1 MDQKEKFSLTNIII
15 IIGEIRE
22 TVTKFGNSF
31 FSFENDSDY
40 QKSVAFSLTQVGE
53 IIRHNLSGELKE
65 KYADISWDLY
75 RLFRNDLVHAY
86 NTIDLKE
93 IWYFVQ
99 NDLKPLEEYVRYI
112 LIEEQVN

>member
-53 IIRHNLSGELKE
+53 IIRHNLSGELK
-65 KYADISWDLY
+65 
-75 RLFRNDLVHAY
+75 
-86 NTIDLKE
+86 
-93 IWYFVQ
+93 
-99 NDLKPLEEYVRYI
+99 
-112 LIEEQVN
+112 

>member
-53 IIRHNLSGELKE
+53 IIRYNLSGELKE

-75 RLFRNDLVHAY
+75 RLFRNDLVHEY

-93 IWYFVQ
+93 VWYFVQ

-112 LIEEQVN
+112 LIEEQGR